1 MRYTTIIDIAQCP
14 EIYRNINARLTYLHM
29 VLTCGYHDNDKGLVR
44 KSVRQLSAE
53 TGITKSATENA
64 LRLLKKFDLVRKARG
79 KLYVRT
85 WAPEQPITKPKRKA
99 QDIKD
104 QAIAKIREEKQQQ
117 LEHDLEERKKGVIT
131 WEQYKAGNGTS
142 KI

>member
-64 LRLLKKFDLVRKARG
+64 LRLLKKFDLVRKNRG
-79 KLYVRT
+79 RLYVRT

-99 QDIKD
+99 QDIRD
-104 QAIAKIREEKQQQ
+104 QAIAQEREAKNQEREAEVQRSK
-117 LEHDLEERKKGVIT
+117 ENAVSYEEYLAFKNARK
-131 WEQYKAGNGTS
+131 S
-142 KI
+142 

>member
-1 MRYTTIIDIAQCP
+1 MRYTTIIDVTQCP

-44 KSVRQLSAE
+44 KSVRQLSTE

-64 LRLLKKFDLVRKARG
+64 LRLLKKFDLVRKNRG
-79 KLYVRT
+79 RLYVRT

-99 QDIKD
+99 QEVKD
-104 QAIAKIREEKQQQ
+104 QAIAQEREAKNQEREAEVQRSKA
-117 LEHDLEERKKGVIT
+117 DAVSYEEYLALT
-131 WEQYKAGNGTS
+131 KAGKS
-142 KI
+142 

>member
-1 MRYTTIIDIAQCP
+1 
-14 EIYRNINARLTYLHM
+14 M

-64 LRLLKKFDLVRKARG
+64 LRLLKKFDLVRKNRG
-79 KLYVRT
+79 RLYVRT

-99 QDIKD
+99 QDIRE
-104 QAIAKIREEKQQQ
+104 QAIAQEREAKNQEREAEVQRTK
-117 LEHDLEERKKGVIT
+117 EGAVSYEEYLALT
-131 WEQYKAGNGTS
+131 KAGKS
-142 KI
+142 

>member
-64 LRLLKKFDLVRKARG
+64 LRMLKKFDLVRKNRG
-79 KLYVRT
+79 RLYVRT

-99 QDIKD
+99 QDIRD
-104 QAIAKIREEKQQQ
+104 QAIAQEREAKDREREAEVQRSK
-117 LEHDLEERKKGVIT
+117 ENAVSYEEYQALKR
-131 WEQYKAGNGTS
+131 AGKN
-142 KI
+142 

>member
-53 TGITKSATENA
+53 TGITKSAVENA
-64 LRLLKKFDLVRKARG
+64 LRLLKRFDLVRKNRG
-79 KLYVRT
+79 RLYVRT

-99 QDIKD
+99 QDIRD
-104 QAIAKIREEKQQQ
+104 QAIAQEREAKNREWEAEVQRSKQNAIS
-117 LEHDLEERKKGVIT
+117 HEEYQALKR
-131 WEQYKAGNGTS
+131 AGKN
-142 KI
+142 

>member
-1 MRYTTIIDIAQCP
+1 MRYTTVIDISQCP
-14 EIYRNINARLTYLHM
+14 DIYRNINARLLYLHM
-29 VLTCGYHDNDKGLVR
+29 VLTCGYHDNDKDLVR

-64 LRLLKKFDLVRKARG
+64 LRLLKKFDLVRKIRG
-79 KLYVRT
+79 RLYVRT

-104 QAIAKIREEKQQQ
+104 QAIEQEREDKQRQ
-117 LEHDLEERKKGVIT
+117 LLESIEERKRGAVT
-131 WEQYKAGNGTS
+131 WEQYKSGAGTG

>member
-53 TGITKSATENA
+53 TGITKLPVIRAA
-64 LRLLKKFDLVRKARG
+64 
-79 KLYVRT
+79 
-85 WAPEQPITKPKRKA
+85 
-99 QDIKD
+99 
-104 QAIAKIREEKQQQ
+104 AINPDSDSLHFLINV
-117 LEHDLEERKKGVIT
+117 DFFID
-131 WEQYKAGNGTS
+131 
-142 KI
+142 

>member
-44 KSVRQLSAE
+44 KSVRQLSLE

-64 LRLLKKFDLVRKARG
+64 LRLLKKFDLVRKNRG
-79 KLYVRT
+79 RLYVRT

-99 QDIKD
+99 QDIRD
-104 QAIAKIREEKQQQ
+104 QAIAQEREAKNQEREAEVQRAK
-117 LEHDLEERKKGVIT
+117 ENAVSYEEYQALKR
-131 WEQYKAGNGTS
+131 AGKN
-142 KI
+142 

>member
-64 LRLLKKFDLVRKARG
+64 LRLLKKFDLVRKNRG
-79 KLYVRT
+79 RLYVRT

-99 QDIKD
+99 QDIRE
-104 QAIAKIREEKQQQ
+104 QAIVQEREEKQRQ
-117 LEHDLEERKKGVIT
+117 LLERIEESKRGAIT
-131 WEQYKAGNGTS
+131 WEKYKSGDGTG